1 MGLHVLAGSPN
12 ARSVPVM
19 AVAWPTVELG
29 HLDGFSATRN
39 VNAHDDVIDP
49 AETRERIV
57 RLLAHLPRPT
67 GRSAKKRPV
76 DTW

>member
-1 MGLHVLAGSPN
+1 MLAGSPN

-19 AVAWPTVELG
+19 HVAWPTVELG
-29 HLDGFSATRN
+29 HVDGFSATRN
-39 VNAHDDVIDP
+39 VNAFDDVIDP

-57 RLLAHLPRPT
+57 RLLAHLPRPPRPAPGT
-67 GRSAKKRPV
+67 PKKHPV

>member
-1 MGLHVLAGSPN
+1 MAPFVLAGSPN

-19 AVAWPTVELG
+19 SVAWPTIELG
-29 HLDGFSATRN
+29 RSDGFAAVRN
-39 VNAHDDVIDP
+39 ANAHDDVIDP
-49 AETRERIV
+49 AETRERII

-67 GRSAKKRPV
+67 GRTAKKRPV